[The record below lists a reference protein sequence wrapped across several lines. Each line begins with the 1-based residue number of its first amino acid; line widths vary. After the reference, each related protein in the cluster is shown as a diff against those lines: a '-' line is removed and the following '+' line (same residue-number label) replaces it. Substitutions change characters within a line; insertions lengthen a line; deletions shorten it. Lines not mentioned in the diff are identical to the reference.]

1 MAVRVFLSLLARLRY
16 GWIPRGGGGYACGV
30 VCSVRRGL
38 GAGLALVLFA
48 SLLAAVPAGLPLGLG
63 ASEAS
68 AQQVTSQ
75 AVLNRVTIV
84 EGQTRE
90 FLISNVTQRSRYY
103 VHVSVVGSFTA
114 EAGDVRVT
122 TDNLLG
128 QAQVITP
135 DSDAPRAYRN
145 ATHGTVSFEVAALA
159 DGDGDDE
166 TFGVRLCTTADC
178 VGGTVLGEWSVAVAE
193 PAADTVLSGTGTT
206 VTIPGGSALS
216 VMEAT
221 RNRDS
226 SDTRAGFKIAL
237 DAAPTEDIVIVGRV
251 DATAA
256 NGDGFA
262 TSIARIAGP
271 PSPDE
276 QTTLVSGYVVASF
289 PSVVTEVHPGDPTAN
304 PPVAPSTTTRAPT
317 PAELAVDVA
326 LVAFDNAV
334 DTPGGTLMG
343 NLTFAVYKD
352 NDRFRTPGTPGKD
365 GDFGN
370 AEVYTAISL
379 PSVPVRVTD
388 DDEPTRV
395 RLLPN
400 SPADNTATEG
410 GADKATVLVK
420 LDRSLAAGE
429 EVTAVLT
436 FAGATL
442 GANFS
447 LAAAG
452 GQTGVTYA
460 DSQDG
465 TKGLVTLAG
474 VGVQEGVVEVTALV
488 DGDSVSQTL
497 QIGMPPTDEP
507 LRANY
512 LRSNLAG
519 GVCAAHGCPNRPQ
532 GDPGERFQSVTLAE
546 AVPGLTVVDSG
557 DGRVDEN
564 GGTYS
569 YKVRL
574 NTAPAA
580 AVTVAVTSSDV
591 TKAAVTAGA
600 SLTFTPSGAGI
611 WSTPQ
616 TVTVTG
622 ADNNT
627 DAADAA
633 VTISHAISSSDSSY
647 SGLAAVAHELTV
659 ADDDATTVTMAGTG
673 VRDPGDHSTGTNISR
688 VMVEGDPLRVDRTL
702 TISLGRALVAGEHVR
717 VPLRV
722 EAVANGNN
730 PQLPEDP
737 PGRDDDDDPQLPSD
751 YDPLRTTVD
760 SYRGPRAS
768 ANVAWPPHHN
778 DVVMTAT
785 GTGVTYEHSNRNTP
799 NHIGYRY
806 IEFRGAGAQ
815 TATIEV
821 HARGDFDDGEHYDE
835 AFAVTFPNDFYV
847 FDSDTEQPFSS
858 TPVQGNLGGGVEAS
872 PAGGEAWFAIADDD
886 EAAAAATIQVANNWS
901 LKPLGLNDGAR
912 FRLLYVTR
920 GTRNASEDGWDPYN
934 SFVREE
940 ITGSQLKQGGV
951 PDLQPYASKFKAVIS
966 VNGGGN
972 ASLNANL
979 EAAGSDAPIYW
990 VGGTKVADNKADFL
1004 DGTWDDET
1012 NPTHA
1017 DGTAATL
1024 SANGYWTG
1032 SEADAWRSDDCDGL
1046 TGSDRHLRAG
1056 APNVS
1061 YGLLNDNSRGPLGQ
1075 PAGTTN
1081 CQPAPSAE
1089 QRPLYALSTE
1099 EFTIPGG
1106 AAIESATAAEGS
1118 PVTFGVTITTA
1129 APAGGITI
1137 PYTLAD
1143 GRGYSDDPAHAIA
1156 TSTDYTDAAS
1166 GSITIAQGH
1175 TAGTITVNTTGD
1187 SIYESDHYFTVTL
1200 GTPTGTDA
1208 PSVTALKGTAVGTIT
1223 DDADKPTIQ
1232 FNSTTATAAEDDG
1245 ATTLTV
1251 TKTGTTLLPASV
1263 YWTTA
1268 DGTGASGAAHPG
1280 DYTADAGY
1288 LEFAA
1293 GDTSKTITVDITAD
1307 SVSESAE
1314 TFTVGLGDP
1323 ADATLGSASTATVT
1337 VTDADTGALPTVD
1350 VTLSAS
1356 DGNSDG
1362 DPVEGGSGAEGYKT
1376 ITITL
1381 SRALASG
1388 QWMVLPLTVQGATV
1402 TDDYTFDLEPAPQT
1416 GVTVIGDSTQNPSVQ
1431 MVGNNI
1437 QTVTLR
1443 LTPVQNAVRS
1453 QPAVSISTG
1462 TPTVNG
1468 ITAGEVSGGPIVFSI
1483 VDDESGVIRVA
1494 SETFGLA
1501 PSGLSAGDRF
1511 RLIFVTSETRTA
1523 ESADIDDY
1531 NTWVQGVVAR
1541 GGHAGLLPYGGLVR
1555 VIGATAAVEAR
1566 EQTGMWDPS
1575 LNSGSGGWTDGST
1588 SDSDSGVAVYWLAAP
1603 SSDKVADNYFD
1614 FFDDTWDGGLDQSQ
1628 EATNEAGAGRGSTGI
1643 WTGTFTNG
1651 RNTVQGVTIEGLG
1664 HSGSEV
1670 GSGHTN
1676 AAGNN
1681 SLYEGSTSKTNTL
1694 PMFGISPVFE
1704 LMALPELS
1712 FNAATYSV
1720 AENVSAG
1727 TVSIQVNASPAPTSN
1742 LTVNLRSGDV
1752 TATSVDDYTPPTASF
1767 TFPSGQ
1773 TSHTFT
1779 VPIID
1784 DNTAEGAET
1793 FTLTLAA
1800 GSGYSLGSPATTTVT
1815 ITDDDATPVTVTMS
1829 ASDGDANGNAVENG
1843 AGTTGYRTITIT
1855 LGRALTG
1862 AETVT
1867 VPLTV
1872 QGATVADDYTF
1883 GLHPAT
1889 QTGVTLLNS
1898 GTTHTAQNP
1907 ALRFVS
1913 GGTSATLRLRPV
1925 NDSDREQ
1932 PYAVVAYGTDA
1943 RAPSGANVTLGDVT
1957 GGPIGIVLVDDETG
1971 AVKVPSSWGLV
1982 PSSGVGPGDDFR
1994 LLFRTSTG
2002 RDATSTDI
2010 ADYDAFIREVLATG
2024 GHADILPYAGFFKVF
2039 GSTRSSS
2046 GSTGTAARV
2055 HNGMT
2060 AAHTGHNPTWA
2071 DGSGTDSDAAGTPTY
2086 WLNGARLANN
2096 YRDLCDQAWSGSG
2109 TGVLNGFD
2117 RDDPRSE
2124 DGTRNVPAGTI
2135 SDFMPYEPWT
2145 GSGNA
2150 CEAWNHPLGASTVSR
2165 GGADSGA
2172 SLWHA
2177 NAQANTQTRPLYGMS
2192 PVFSVEGAAAEL
2204 SVSASG
2210 TVTEGGTLTVTVTLN
2225 TSADANLS
2233 IPVRM
2238 RTSGAPTASSADF
2251 TLSNGGSVA
2260 ISSGSSSGTLTFNAT
2275 DDRIDEDA
2283 ETLVLEF
2290 GVLPAGV
2297 VAGSAD
2303 SVAVTINDNDT
2314 AAVTVTPS
2322 GGTTTVSEDQSD
2334 TDDYTVVLGS
2344 RPLSNVTITATA
2356 PAGTQVSDDGGSTW
2370 GSSVDLEFT
2379 AGTSGNWGTAQTVT
2393 VRGTQ
2398 DIIDNPGDQRS
2409 VTITHAITS
2418 GNGDGSRYTPTA
2430 PSKPGV
2436 AVTVTDDDEAPKVI
2450 TLGVDDSTVGEGDG
2464 ATTITVTATVVGVT
2478 RFGVAQEVNVTV
2490 AATADGNINYV
2501 DMAPVSTFTITIP
2514 AGAQS
2519 ATGMFTLTPDNDIV
2533 DETDNTVMVTG
2544 SIMGTST
2551 PGIAGAQITLTDDDA
2566 TPTSVTLS
2574 VNPTSITEN
2583 GGARTVTVTATV
2595 NGGTRLGNTVT
2606 VGVDVDGYN
2615 SQGRVNF
2622 SQVASFNI
2630 SIVRGAASGSGSFTL
2645 TPTNNNWDEQNGAAA
2660 LSGTSLGLTV
2670 NGASVTITDD
2680 DAAPTGVA
2688 LSVDESTIAEGAG
2701 ATAVTVTAT
2710 VQGSTRYGSD
2720 RTVTVSHA
2728 GSGNADAV
2736 DYTATAPAAI
2746 TIPAGQASRTTTFTL
2761 TPTDDAMDEFNETVT
2776 VSGSGAGVASFSSAS
2791 ITLTDNDDTTLTI
2804 SAPAGGIAESGGTKD
2819 VTLTLSRALVDGET
2833 VTVPL
2838 EVVGATAGSDYTLA
2852 LHPASQAGVLL
2863 STSGSDS
2870 VQQPKVTLS
2879 TGASSA
2885 VLRFTA
2891 VDDALRQQPYLVVK
2905 YGTGGRAP
2913 SGSGIGLAAPG
2924 DDSVGFVLTD
2934 DETGVIGALPSWGLM
2949 PNAAATLRHDFRLVF
2964 VTSGMR
2970 DASSTDIADY
2980 DHFVRRHLAEGHA
2993 DIVPYAGFFT
3003 ALGSTS
3009 AVTLQDHAS
3018 VTGGASM
3025 NFYWLGETGT
3035 TGERRVASANSN
3047 FRGEWLEGSTPSQQS
3062 VPRDESG
3069 ALVAVAANGYFTGST
3084 AAGARSANP
3093 LGSANVTVGYL
3104 NDGGAGRA
3112 PLGSGQTA
3120 SRTATRS
3127 FYGLSPVFS
3136 YLSDPAISITSATAT
3151 VTEGT
3156 SITFTIEADPAPA
3169 ANLPVNLAVGDSGH
3183 VIPPA
3188 ASGLKYSAVT
3198 IPANTA
3204 SVTYTVNTVA
3214 DTTDEPDTD
3223 VTVGIFGGS
3232 DYVLGLPHTSVVT
3245 VIDNDAMAVSV
3256 SGGSG
3261 TVSEGASL
3269 DYTVDPGRELET
3281 GETVTVNFAP
3291 AGTATQGSDYSITCH
3306 GAGVSCTG
3314 LNGAAPALKITGGSG
3329 VRRGTIRVS
3338 VQTDS
3343 VHPETGETAGI
3354 SLRAGHSSTGS
3365 GGAFSVT
3372 GTPST
3377 FTISSVAP
3385 VGDGVEVPA
3394 NWALIPSGLSG
3405 GDSFRLLFVSSTKRD
3420 ASSTDIADYNSFVQA
3435 RAAAGH
3441 AALAS
3446 HSSAFRA
3453 VASTAAVD
3461 ARDNTSTTGTGVPVY
3476 WVSGQ
3481 KVADDYADFYDASW
3495 DSCVARDESG
3505 GSVALPNLD
3514 ANLANAI
3521 WTGTNHDGTAE
3532 TTRALGTTMP
3542 RVAILTESCDSRYS
3556 ATAFPLRFQFTTGT
3570 KANTSNRYLYGLS
3583 PVFKVAGTAPAAITA
3598 SFPAAAYQVQESGGG
3613 GSVSVRLSAAA
3624 PSGGLAVSYTTGGTA
3639 VSGDDYTG
3647 AGGTVTVAQGQMSA
3661 NISFTVIDDKL
3672 AEGAETLTLTIADG
3686 TGYDLGATPTTTI
3699 TINDNDV
3706 APTNIALSVDDS
3718 SVGEGD
3724 GATVITVTATV
3735 QGASRFAEAKTV
3747 AVTVTG
3753 SGGANVVGFTAA
3765 PSPFSIP
3772 IATGAQ
3778 TGTGMFTLTPTDNS
3792 AVENDETVTVAGT
3805 LSGTTV
3811 ASATITVTD
3820 DDTAATPVTV
3830 TLSAAAGDVTEGAA
3844 GAAGRKD
3851 VTITL
3856 GRALTGSETVTV
3868 PLSVQGAAV
3877 GSDYSFGLQP
3887 ASQSGVSLLTGGS
3900 HSAQD
3905 PAVRFSAGATT
3916 AVLRFSPVNNAV
3928 RTQPYV
3934 VIGYGSGARAPSGGG
3949 GATLGAVTGGPVA
3962 FVVVDDETGDVT
3974 VPSSWGLAP
3983 SGLGAGDDFRLLFR
3997 TSATRDAA
4005 SSDIADYD
4013 AFVRNAAA
4021 TGGHA
4026 DIVAYA
4032 GFFKAFASTR
4042 SSSGTTGT
4050 TARVHNGMA
4059 SGHTGHFNGANDVW
4073 ADGSTV
4079 PNAGN
4084 TAGTPVWWLNGAK
4097 LANNYADLCDQAVAS
4112 GSGVTTGWDID
4123 DPRSET
4129 GSRNIAVGVTAGQAH
4144 QAWTGTGNA
4153 CEAYSYPL
4161 GNSTV
4166 SRAASHDTTWAFMH
4180 EGHSARSQQ
4189 RPLYAMSPVFRIA
4202 GAAAV
4207 PVADFA
4213 SASSSAAESA
4223 GTRNITVSLSP
4234 APSSSVTVAYTLSG
4248 TAVRGSDYTISGVT
4262 SNSGTVTVGP
4272 SGTAVIAVAITDDS
4286 AAESAETVVL
4296 TLGNGSGYTV
4306 GTAAPV
4312 HTLTVSDDDTA
4323 GVPVVSV
4330 SAGSAVIEGG
4340 NAVFTIAA
4348 SPAATGT
4355 ISVRYTVTQNGQ
4367 FLASGRLGSGKQRSL
4382 SGASATISI
4391 PTESDSVD
4399 EADGSVTVTLT
4410 GATGYTVGSPSSA
4423 SVTVRDNDVPAAEF
4437 AAGTSD
4443 VDEGSGTHLVRVNL
4457 SPAPHRGVTVAYTV
4471 GGTATRGTD
4480 FATAGTVSAAAGAA
4494 FVDIPVTIIGDGADE
4509 PDETVVLTLT
4519 GGAGYEVGS
4528 LSVHTVTVADG
4539 PTGPPPALSVVTV
4552 AAGPAVIEGANAT
4565 FTLSAS
4571 LPAAAVSVR
4580 YTVTQN
4586 GQYLASGQLGSG
4598 KAATLSGTSAAIRI
4612 PTVNDTVD
4620 EAYGSVTVTLEAG
4633 TGYTVG
4639 APASATIAVQDEDLP
4654 IARFA
4659 ARTSTAG
4666 EGASTHYVRVLFST
4680 PPHRDVLLGHSVL
4693 FSREPGSATR
4703 GADFTV
4709 EGSSVPVRAGAAF
4722 ADIPIEIVD
4731 DNIAE
4736 GPETFALRLNI
4747 GGYYF
4752 LGPNWT
4758 RSHTV
4763 TITDSGTAVTPVADF
4778 AVAASTAAE
4787 SAGTR
4792 NVTVRLV
4799 PAPAQS
4805 TTVSYALS
4813 GTAVRGSDYTIS
4825 GVTSNTGTVTVGV
4838 SGTATIPVAIVDDT
4852 ATEGDETVV
4861 LTLTIGSGYTVGT
4874 DSPSH
4879 TLTIAANDT
4888 VVVPQ
4893 VSVTA
4898 GPAVDEGTAA
4908 TFAVSA
4914 SPAAS
4919 GTISVRYTV
4928 TQNGQF
4934 VTSGQLGSNKTRTLS
4949 GASATISIPTQND
4962 SADEADGSVTVTL
4975 TPGSGYTVGTP
4986 SSATVTVRDDDVP
4999 TAQFAA
5005 SASTAAE
5012 SAGTRNVTV
5021 RLVPA
5026 PAQSTTVSYAL
5037 SGTAVRGSDYTIS
5050 GVTSNTG
5057 TVAVGTSGTAT
5068 IPVAI
5073 TDDSATESAETVVL
5087 TLTGGAGYDIGASQS
5102 HTLTI
5107 TDNDTAGVPQVSVIA
5122 GPAVDEGTAA
5132 TFAVSA
5138 SPAASGT
5145 ISVRYTV
5152 TQNGQFV
5159 TSGQLG
5165 SNKTRTLSG
5174 ASATISIPTQNDSA
5188 DEADGSVTV
5197 TLTPGSGYTVG
5208 TPATA
5213 TVTVRDD
5220 DVPTALFATA
5230 AASVDESAG
5239 IRQVRVNLNPAPH
5252 RGITVGYTI
5261 GGSATRGTDFTA
5273 AGSVS
5278 VTAGAAFVDIPVTII
5293 DDSSQE
5299 PDETVTLTLTG
5310 GAGYQVGSRSTHTLT
5325 ITDQDVSPAAAFA
5338 TAAAQASEGMG
5349 THQVTLT
5356 VLPAPSTPIT
5366 VRYTISGTA
5375 TRGADY
5381 TAPSGTITV
5390 TAGATTAA
5398 IDIPITDDTANEG
5411 DETVTLTLTAPGGS
5425 AGYVLGSPA
5434 VFTLTIADDD
5444 ATPATPRVSF
5454 VHESSSVSE
5463 HDAAR
5468 YPSFTISPAPPAPI
5482 TIHFAI
5488 DANASTATLG
5498 ADYKITWTHPYT
5510 LHDNDRDGIWEGTIT
5525 APATAPA
5532 YGYWRLPTI
5541 RPVNDRT
5548 REPNET
5554 IVLRLLNGPGY
5565 TLGDISTYTITITD

>member
-1 MAVRVFLSLLARLRY
+1 MA
-16 GWIPRGGGGYACGV
+16 
-30 VCSVRRGL
+30 
-38 GAGLALVLFA
+38 
-48 SLLAAVPAGLPLGLG
+48 
-63 ASEAS
+63 
-68 AQQVTSQ
+68 
-75 AVLNRVTIV
+75 
-84 EGQTRE
+84 
-90 FLISNVTQRSRYY
+90 
-103 VHVSVVGSFTA
+103 GSFSA
-114 EAGDVRVT
+114 EAGDIT
-122 TDNLLG
+122 ASTNDLLG
-128 QAQVITP
+128 RALAIIP
-135 DSDAPRAYRN
+135 DRDGPRAYPDAVYKRIR
-145 ATHGTVSFEVAALA
+145 FEVRANSDS
-159 DGDGDDE
+159 DGADDE

-178 VGGTVLGEWSVAVAE
+178 VGGTVLGDWTVTVEE
-193 PAADTVLSGTGTT
+193 PEPDTVVAGAVGATVTVLGGSRLTMMESSRNDDPRDKQARLRVALASSPTSDVVLVARTGARVATGPDAEGSETFRWAARGVGPNSSDAPEHDVEVARWSSGATGADLTKEAVFFANDNVADAAGGAHTGTFEFRLLVLDARYADGASGNGT
-206 VTIPGGSALS
+206 LYGGVTIP
-216 VMEAT
+216 
-221 RNRDS
+221 
-226 SDTRAGFKIAL
+226 
-237 DAAPTEDIVIVGRV
+237 
-251 DATAA
+251 
-256 NGDGFA
+256 
-262 TSIARIAGP
+262 
-271 PSPDE
+271 
-276 QTTLVSGYVVASF
+276 
-289 PSVVTEVHPGDPTAN
+289 
-304 PPVAPSTTTRAPT
+304 
-317 PAELAVDVA
+317 DVA
-326 LVAFDNAV
+326 F
-334 DTPGGTLMG
+334 
-343 NLTFAVYKD
+343 
-352 NDRFRTPGTPGKD
+352 
-365 GDFGN
+365 
-370 AEVYTAISL
+370 
-379 PSVPVRVTD
+379 SVID
-388 DDEPTRV
+388 DDSTRV
-395 RLLPN
+395 RLLPA
-400 SPADNTATEG
+400 SPPDNTATEG
-410 GADKATVLVK
+410 DSSDTAKFRVRI
-420 LDRSLAAGE
+420 DRALAGTE
-429 EVTAVLT
+429 EVSVPLR
-436 FAGATL
+436 FIGATL
-442 GANFS
+442 GTEFTIALDGTPTGAALNATTGVVTFTGAGAQEATVVVT
-447 LAAAG
+447 AAA
-452 GQTGVTYA
+452 
-460 DSQDG
+460 DDG
-465 TKGLVTLAG
+465 NNAAETL
-474 VGVQEGVVEVTALV
+474 
-488 DGDSVSQTL
+488 SVNIPQHSDTWRDRH
-497 QIGMPPTDEP
+497 IDT
-507 LRANY
+507 
-512 LRSNLAG
+512 NLAG
-519 GVCAAHGCPNRPQ
+519 GACSGVACPGYDKNK
-532 GDPGERFQSVTLAE
+532 GAERGYKMTLVE
-546 AVPGLTVVDSG
+546 ATAGLTVIDTG
-557 DGRVDEN
+557 DGRVDEKS
-564 GGTYS
+564 GTYS
-569 YKVRL
+569 YTVRL
-574 NTAPAA
+574 NSAPTAN
-580 AVTVAVTSSDV
+580 VTVAVSSQSTHRATV
-591 TKAAVTAGA
+591 TTGA
-600 SLTFTPSGAGI
+600 SLTFTPSGNGI
-611 WSTPQ
+611 WSMPQ
-616 TVTVTG
+616 TVTVMG
-622 ADNNT
+622 VNNNI

-633 VTISHAISSSDSSY
+633 VTIAHAMSSSDSNY
-647 SGLAAVAHELTV
+647 SGIFATHHLTV
-659 ADDDATTVTMAGTG
+659 VDDDATDVTMTGAG
-673 VRDPGDHSTGTNISR
+673 VRASQSDSNISE
-688 VMVEGDPLRVDRTL
+688 VMAEGDATRVDRSL
-702 TISLGRALVAGEHVR
+702 TISLSRPLVEGEYARIPLILRAEGH
-717 VPLRV
+717 
-722 EAVANGNN
+722 
-730 PQLPEDP
+730 
-737 PGRDDDDDPQLPSD
+737 S
-751 YDPLRTTVD
+751 TVD
-760 SYRGPRAS
+760 GECDTSGSGSPDEAYEHCDVVEGLRGPRIS
-768 ANVAWPPHHN
+768 ANVAWPVHHN
-778 DVVMTAT
+778 DFAMAAT
-785 GTGVTYEHSNRNTP
+785 GAGVSLRAVNRYTP
-799 NHIGYRY
+799 NYRGYR
-806 IEFRGAGAQ
+806 ILEFRGAGAQ
-815 TATIEV
+815 TATFAL
-821 HARGDFDDGEHYDE
+821 HARDGFDDGEGFDE
-835 AFAVTFPNDFYV
+835 QISVGFLKPAEIEALWTGDF
-847 FDSDTEQPFSS
+847 D
-858 TPVQGNLGGGVEAS
+858 
-872 PAGGEAWFAIADDD
+872 AGTKLLVDGKTAWFGIEDD
-886 EAAAAATIQVANNWS
+886 EPLLSGDATAVAPDWS
-901 LKPLGLNDGAR
+901 LLPSGLSAGDR
-912 FRLLYVTR
+912 FRLIYVTSQTTAATS
-920 GTRNASEDGWDPYN
+920 GNLSTYDT
-934 SFVREE
+934 FVRAE
-940 ITGSQLKQGGV
+940 ITGNDLVSGGV
-951 PDLQPYASKFKAVIS
+951 ADMIPYASLFKAVGTTS
-966 VNGGGN
+966 STDARDHAEFKPGN
-972 ASLNANL
+972 N
-979 EAAGSDAPIYW
+979 SDHPNVSIFW
-990 VGGTKVADNKADFL
+990 VGGSKVADNNGDFT
-1004 DGTWDDET
+1004 DGNWDDEA
-1012 NPTHA
+1012 NPRTA
-1017 DGTAATL
+1017 DGVMVSPNT
-1024 SANGYWTG
+1024 SGYWTG
-1032 SEADAWRSDDCDGL
+1032 SVHHGFDDG
-1046 TGSDRHLRAG
+1046 TGACIPWPARYKYPIGG
-1056 APNVS
+1056 ARVWL
-1061 YGLLNDNSRGPLGQ
+1061 GFLNTNTNHQNPLGPTSQ
-1075 PAGTTN
+1075 GSGQSQFGVCRDVANAG
-1081 CQPAPSAE
+1081 E
-1089 QRPLYALSTE
+1089 QRPMYALSGVFVVSPE
-1099 EFTIPGG
+1099 PGV
-1106 AAIESATAAEGS
+1106 AIADASAAEGS
-1118 PVTFGVTITTA
+1118 PITFTVTLPDGYANTAGVSV
-1129 APAGGITI
+1129 
-1137 PYTLAD
+1137 PYTLTD
-1143 GRGYSDDPAHAIA
+1143 GRGVAGDPAYIIA
-1156 TSTDYTDAAS
+1156 TGAS
-1166 GSITIAQGH
+1166 GGTGADYDNDAGSVTIPANSTSATFSVATAQ
-1175 TAGTITVNTTGD
+1175 D
-1187 SIYESDHYFTVTL
+1187 STYESDHYFTVTL
-1200 GTPTGTDA
+1200 GTPTSTGTPPPLDSLKATAIGIITDA
-1208 PSVTALKGTAVGTIT
+1208 
-1223 DDADKPTIQ
+1223 ADKPTIQ
-1232 FNSTTATAAEDDG
+1232 FSPATASASETG
-1245 ATTLTV
+1245 GTATLTV
-1251 TKTGTTLLPASV
+1251 TRTGTTLVPSAV
-1263 YWTTA
+1263 TWTTA
-1268 DGTGASGAAHPG
+1268 DGTGASAATHPG
-1280 DYTADAGY
+1280 DYTSATGTAQ
-1288 LEFAA
+1288 FAA

-1323 ADATLGSASTATVT
+1323 VDATLGSASTATVT

-1362 DPVEGGSGAEGYKT
+1362 NPVEGGSGAEGYKT

-1388 QWMVLPLTVQGATV
+1388 QWMQLPLTVQGATV
-1402 TDDYTFDLEPAPQT
+1402 TDDYTFDLEPASQT
-1416 GVTVIGDSTQNPSVQ
+1416 GVTVIGNSTQNPTVQ
-1431 MVGNNI
+1431 MVGNNL

-1462 TPTVNG
+1462 TPLVNG

-1483 VDDESGVIRVA
+1483 VDDESGVIRVDSGA
-1494 SETFGLA
+1494 FGLA
-1501 PSGLSAGDRF
+1501 PSDLSAGDRF

-1531 NTWVQGVVAR
+1531 NRWVQGVVAR
-1541 GGHAGLLPYGGLVR
+1541 GGHADLLPYGGLVR
-1555 VIGATAAVEAR
+1555 VIGSTAAVDAR
-1566 EQTGMWDPS
+1566 ENTGMWDPDA
-1575 LNSGSGGWTDGST
+1575 NSGSGGWADGST
-1588 SDSDSGVAVYWLAAP
+1588 SAGDSGVAVYWLAAP
-1603 SSDKVADNYFD
+1603 SSEQVANNYWD
-1614 FFDDTWDGGLDQSQ
+1614 FYDAGGWSGGTEGGANHSTVDRTESGALR
-1628 EATNEAGAGRGSTGI
+1628 TAGGSI
-1643 WTGTFTNG
+1643 WTGSLHTGLKAGAHELGTSSVRVGYANPGGTNPLDDG
-1651 RNTVQGVTIEGLG
+1651 SVLSNTGT
-1664 HSGSEV
+1664 
-1670 GSGHTN
+1670 
-1676 AAGNN
+1676 
-1681 SLYEGSTSKTNTL
+1681 Y

-1704 LMALPELS
+1704 LMTLPELS

-1727 TVSIQVNASPAPTSN
+1727 TVSIQVNASPAPTSD
-1742 LTVNLRSGDV
+1742 LTVNLSSWAV
-1752 TATSVDDYTPPTASF
+1752 TATAVDDFTAPEAFF

-1784 DNTAEGAET
+1784 DNTAESAET
-1793 FTLTLAA
+1793 FTMTLTA

-1867 VPLTV
+1867 VPLVV

-1943 RAPSGANVTLGDVT
+1943 RAPSGVNVTLGDVT
-1957 GGPIGIVLVDDETG
+1957 GGPIGVVLVDDETG

-2039 GSTRSSS
+2039 GSTRSGS
-2046 GSTGTAARV
+2046 GSTGTTARV
-2055 HNGMT
+2055 HNDMT
-2060 AAHTGHNPTWA
+2060 AAHTGHSPTWA
-2071 DGSGTDSDAAGTPTY
+2071 DGSGTDSDAAGTPIY
-2086 WLNGARLANN
+2086 WLNGAILANN

-2109 TGVLNGFD
+2109 TGVRDGFD

-2124 DGTRNVPAGTI
+2124 DGTRNVPTGTI

-2260 ISSGSSSGTLTFNAT
+2260 ITSGSSSGTLTFNAT

-2290 GVLPAGV
+2290 GALPAGV

-2322 GGTTTVSEDQSD
+2322 GGTTTVSENQSD

-2344 RPLSNVTITATA
+2344 QPLSNVTITATA

-2409 VTITHAITS
+2409 VTITHAIAS

-2464 ATTITVTATVVGVT
+2464 ATTITVTATVVGAT
-2478 RFGVAQEVNVTV
+2478 RFGVAQEVDVTV
-2490 AATADGNINYV
+2490 AATADGLINYV
-2501 DMAPVSTFTITIP
+2501 DMAPVSTFRITIP

-2519 ATGMFTLTPDNDIV
+2519 ATGMFTLTPDDDVV
-2533 DETDNTVMVTG
+2533 DEADNTVMVTG

-2551 PGIAGAQITLTDDDA
+2551 PGIASAQITLTDDDA
-2566 TPTSVTLS
+2566 APTSVTLS
-2574 VNPTSITEN
+2574 VNPKSITEN
-2583 GGARTVTVTATV
+2583 GGARTVAVTATV
-2595 NGGTRLGNTVT
+2595 DGGTRFANTVT
-2606 VGVDVDGYN
+2606 VGVDVDGHN

-2645 TPTNNNWDEQNGAAA
+2645 TPTNNNWDEQHGAAA
-2660 LSGTSLGLTV
+2660 LSGTLLDLTV

-2710 VQGSTRYGSD
+2710 VQGSTRYGSS
-2720 RTVTVSHA
+2720 RTVTVSQA

-2746 TIPAGQASRTTTFTL
+2746 TIPAGAASSTTTFTL
-2761 TPTDDAMDEFNETVT
+2761 TPTDDATDEYDETVT

-2913 SGSGIGLAAPG
+2913 SGSGVGLAAPG

-2934 DETGVIGALPSWGLM
+2934 DETGVIGVLPGWGLM
-2949 PNAAATLRHDFRLVF
+2949 PSAAATLRHDFRLVF

-2970 DASSTDIADY
+2970 DASSGDIADY

-3009 AVTLQDHAS
+3009 AVVLQNHAS

-3025 NFYWLGETGT
+3025 NFYWLGEVGT
-3035 TGERRVASANSN
+3035 TGERRVAAANSD

-3069 ALVAVAANGYFTGST
+3069 ARVTVAANGYFTGST
-3084 AAGARSANP
+3084 AAGARSSNP

-3120 SRTATRS
+3120 SSSATRS

-3169 ANLPVNLAVGDSGH
+3169 ANLSVNLAVGDSGH
-3183 VIPPA
+3183 VISPA
-3188 ASGLKYSAVT
+3188 ASGIKYGAVT

-3214 DTTDEPDTD
+3214 DTIDESDTD
-3223 VTVGIFGGS
+3223 VTVGVVGGS
-3232 DYVLGLPHTSVVT
+3232 GYVFGLPHTAVVT
-3245 VIDNDAMAVSV
+3245 VIDNDAMSVSV

-3261 TVSEGASL
+3261 TVSEGSSL
-3269 DYTVDPGRELET
+3269 DYTVDPGRDLET

-3291 AGTATQGSDYSITCH
+3291 AGTATRGTDYTITCH

-3314 LNGAAPALKITGGSG
+3314 LAGTAPALKITGGSG
-3329 VRRGTIRVS
+3329 VRNGTIRVS
-3338 VQTDS
+3338 ALADT
-3343 VHPETGETAGI
+3343 VHPEAGETAGI
-3354 SLRAGHSSTGS
+3354 SLRSGHASTGS
-3365 GGAFSVT
+3365 GGTFSVS
-3372 GTPST
+3372 GTPAV
-3377 FTISSVAP
+3377 FTIASAAP

-3420 ASSTDIADYNSFVQA
+3420 ASSADIAVYNSFVQA

-3505 GSVALPNLD
+3505 GSVALPNTD

-3532 TTRALGTTMP
+3532 TAHALGTAMP

-3583 PVFKVAGTAPAAITA
+3583 PVFKVAGTADPQASFAVATA
-3598 SFPAAAYQVQESGGG
+3598 SVAESVGTHSVTVSLSPAPTANVT
-3613 GSVSVRLSAAA
+3613 
-3624 PSGGLAVSYTTGGTA
+3624 VSYSLSGTA
-3639 VSGDDYTG
+3639 VRGSDYSISGVTSNS
-3647 AGGTVTVAQGQMSA
+3647 GTVVVGTSGSASIPVVITDDSTVE
-3661 NISFTVIDDKL
+3661 N
-3672 AEGAETLTLTIADG
+3672 AETIVLTLTDG
-3686 TGYDLGATPTTTI
+3686 TGYRVGSIGVYTATI
-3699 TINDNDV
+3699 SDNDTAGV
-3706 APTNIALSVDDS
+3706 PELSIA
-3718 SVGEGD
+3718 VGSAAVVEGTA
-3724 GATVITVTATV
+3724 ATFTVS
-3735 QGASRFAEAKTV
+3735 ASPAAAS
-3747 AVTVTG
+3747 AVTVRYTVSQSGQFVASGQLGTG
-3753 SGGANVVGFTAA
+3753 KSQ
-3765 PSPFSIP
+3765 SL
-3772 IATGAQ
+3772 TGA
-3778 TGTGMFTLTPTDNS
+3778 G
-3792 AVENDETVTVAGT
+3792 
-3805 LSGTTV
+3805 
-3811 ASATITVTD
+3811 ATITVPTQADSVDEADGSVTVTLTGGTGYTVGSPAAATVTVTDNDVPQAQFALASSSAAESAGTRNMRVNLSPVPYQNLTISYTVGGNAARNTDYTVPSTVQATAGSAFVDIPVAITD
-3820 DDTAATPVTV
+3820 DSAPENAETIVLTLTAGGGYGVGSEGVHTLTITDNDTAATPVTV
-3830 TLSAAAGDVTEGAA
+3830 TLSAPAGDVTEGAA

-3868 PLSVQGAAV
+3868 PLSVQGATA
-3877 GSDYSFGLQP
+3877 GSDYTFGLQP
-3887 ASQSGVSLLTGGS
+3887 ATQAGVALLTS
-3900 HSAQD
+3900 NPHSAQN
-3905 PAVRFSAGATT
+3905 PAVQLSAGASS

-4013 AFVRNAAA
+4013 AFVRDAAA

-4050 TARVHNGMA
+4050 TARVHVGMA

-4084 TAGTPVWWLNGAK
+4084 TAGTPIYWLGGAI
-4097 LANNYADLCDQAVAS
+4097 LANNYADLCDQAVKS
-4112 GSGVTTGWDID
+4112 GNGVTTGWDTD

-4129 GSRNIAVGVTAGQAH
+4129 GNRNIASGVNPGQGH
-4144 QAWTGTGNA
+4144 QAWTGTGNS
-4153 CEAYSYPL
+4153 CEAYDYPL
-4161 GNSTV
+4161 GNSPNV
-4166 SRAASHDTTWAFMH
+4166 SRAASHDVTWAFMH
-4180 EGHSARSQQ
+4180 EGHSANTQQ
-4189 RPLYAMSPVFRIA
+4189 RPLYAMSPVFKIA
-4202 GAAAV
+4202 GTTVV
-4207 PVADFA
+4207 PATP
-4213 SASSSAAESA
+4213 S
-4223 GTRNITVSLSP
+4223 VSFVHE
-4234 APSSSVTVAYTLSG
+4234 SSSVTEYDVARY
-4248 TAVRGSDYTISGVT
+4248 
-4262 SNSGTVTVGP
+4262 P
-4272 SGTAVIAVAITDDS
+4272 S
-4286 AAESAETVVL
+4286 
-4296 TLGNGSGYTV
+4296 
-4306 GTAAPV
+4306 
-4312 HTLTVSDDDTA
+4312 
-4323 GVPVVSV
+4323 
-4330 SAGSAVIEGG
+4330 
-4340 NAVFTIAA
+4340 FTI
-4348 SPAATGT
+4348 
-4355 ISVRYTVTQNGQ
+4355 
-4367 FLASGRLGSGKQRSL
+4367 
-4382 SGASATISI
+4382 
-4391 PTESDSVD
+4391 
-4399 EADGSVTVTLT
+4399 
-4410 GATGYTVGSPSSA
+4410 
-4423 SVTVRDNDVPAAEF
+4423 
-4437 AAGTSD
+4437 
-4443 VDEGSGTHLVRVNL
+4443 
-4457 SPAPHRGVTVAYTV
+4457 SPAPAAPITIH
-4471 GGTATRGTD
+4471 
-4480 FATAGTVSAAAGAA
+4480 FAI
-4494 FVDIPVTIIGDGADE
+4494 D
-4509 PDETVVLTLT
+4509 
-4519 GGAGYEVGS
+4519 
-4528 LSVHTVTVADG
+4528 
-4539 PTGPPPALSVVTV
+4539 
-4552 AAGPAVIEGANAT
+4552 AN
-4565 FTLSAS
+4565 
-4571 LPAAAVSVR
+4571 
-4580 YTVTQN
+4580 
-4586 GQYLASGQLGSG
+4586 
-4598 KAATLSGTSAAIRI
+4598 
-4612 PTVNDTVD
+4612 
-4620 EAYGSVTVTLEAG
+4620 
-4633 TGYTVG
+4633 
-4639 APASATIAVQDEDLP
+4639 
-4654 IARFA
+4654 
-4659 ARTSTAG
+4659 
-4666 EGASTHYVRVLFST
+4666 
-4680 PPHRDVLLGHSVL
+4680 
-4693 FSREPGSATR
+4693 
-4703 GADFTV
+4703 
-4709 EGSSVPVRAGAAF
+4709 
-4722 ADIPIEIVD
+4722 
-4731 DNIAE
+4731 
-4736 GPETFALRLNI
+4736 
-4747 GGYYF
+4747 
-4752 LGPNWT
+4752 
-4758 RSHTV
+4758 
-4763 TITDSGTAVTPVADF
+4763 
-4778 AVAASTAAE
+4778 ASTATLGADYE
-4787 SAGTR
+4787 ITWQHPYTLHDNDRDGIWEGAITAPTTAPAYGFWR
-4792 NVTVRLV
+4792 LPTVRFIDDR
-4799 PAPAQS
+4799 
-4805 TTVSYALS
+4805 
-4813 GTAVRGSDYTIS
+4813 VRERDETIVLRLLNGPDYTLGDIS
-4825 GVTSNTGTVTVGV
+4825 TYTITIDDNE
-4838 SGTATIPVAIVDDT
+4838 SGPLPPPPPP
-4852 ATEGDETVV
+4852 E
-4861 LTLTIGSGYTVGT
+4861 
-4874 DSPSH
+4874 
-4879 TLTIAANDT
+4879 
-4888 VVVPQ
+4888 VPQ

-4919 GTISVRYTV
+4919 GTVTVRYTV

-4949 GASATISIPTQND
+4949 GAGATISIPTQND

-4975 TPGSGYTVGTP
+4975 TAGSGYTVGTP

-5005 SASTAAE
+5005 AASTAAE

-5057 TVAVGTSGTAT
+5057 TVAVGTSGTAA

-5087 TLTGGAGYDIGASQS
+5087 TLTGGAGYDIGTNQS

-5122 GPAVDEGTAA
+5122 GPAVDEGGNA
-5132 TFAVSA
+5132 TFTVSA
-5138 SPAASGT
+5138 NPAASGT

-5174 ASATISIPTQNDSA
+5174 TGATISIPTQNDSA

-5197 TLTPGSGYTVG
+5197 TLTAGSGYAVG

-5213 TVTVRDD
+5213 TVTVRDN
-5220 DVPTALFATA
+5220 DVPTAQFVTA

-5239 IRQVRVNLNPAPH
+5239 IRQVRVSLNPAPH

-5273 AGSVS
+5273 AGSAS
-5278 VTAGAAFVDIPVTII
+5278 VAAGAAFVDIPVTII
-5293 DDSSQE
+5293 DDSGQE
-5299 PDETVTLTLTG
+5299 PDETVVLTLTG
-5310 GAGYQVGSRSTHTLT
+5310 GVGYQVGSRRSHTLT
-5325 ITDQDVSPAAAFA
+5325 ITDQDVSPTAAFA
-5338 TAAAQASEGMG
+5338 TAAEQAGEGTG

-5356 VLPAPSTPIT
+5356 VLPAPATPIT
-5366 VRYTISGTA
+5366 VRYTIGGTA
-5375 TRGADY
+5375 TRSADY

-5390 TAGATTAA
+5390 AANATTAA
-5398 IDIPITDDTANEG
+5398 IYIPITDDSANEG
-5411 DETVTLTLTAPGGS
+5411 DETVVLTLSAPGGG
-5425 AGYVLGSPA
+5425 AGYVLGSPTA
-5434 VFTLTIADDD
+5434 FTLTILDDD
-5444 ATPATPRVSF
+5444 ANPATPRVSF
-5454 VHESSSVSE
+5454 VHESSSVTE
-5463 HDAAR
+5463 HDVAR
-5468 YPSFTISPAPPAPI
+5468 YPSFTISPAPAAPI

-5498 ADYKITWTHPYT
+5498 ADYEITWQHPYT
-5510 LHDNDRDGIWEGTIT
+5510 LHDNDRDGIWEGAIT
-5525 APATAPA
+5525 APTTAPA

-5541 RPVNDRT
+5541 RFINDRA

-5554 IVLRLLNGPGY
+5554 IVLRLFNGPDY